1 MLKPKENNRLDFSDF
16 GFDSTLMEGI
26 EAMGYQTPTPIQ
38 EQAIPAI
45 LEGRDM
51 IGSAQTGTGKTAA
64 FLLPLIQKIVSSPH
78 TDRTQALVIVPTR
91 ELAQQIDQQME
102 AFSYFTPISSIA
114 VYGGGDGQL
123 FSREKKA
130 LTEGTEMVICTPGR
144 MIAHLNNSYV
154 NFKHVQYLVLDE
166 ADRMLDMGFYDDIM
180 KIIQHLPAERQNLMF
195 AATMP
200 QNIRKLA
207 NKVLNNPMEVNIA
220 ISKPAEKVLQVAYSL
235 YETQKLPLTV
245 SLLKDKGLQ
254 SVIVFCATKVKAKD
268 VGRQLKNAGLVA
280 RDIHSD
286 LDQKEREEIMLQF
299 RNRKINVLVATDLLS
314 RGIDIDNI
322 ELILNYDVPQ
332 EGEDYIHRIG
342 RTARAESE
350 GVAITLISEEE
361 QYKFARIEK
370 LLEKEVTKVPVPP
383 EIGDTPEYD
392 PSSARRGGRGGR
404 SGRGGQSRYSRS
416 GGEGGGSGKGRSG
429 GGRYGGG
436 SGKGRSGGGRHGGGS
451 GKGRS
456 DGDRH
461 GGGSGKGR
469 SDDGRH
475 GGGSG
480 KERPGGGQSGSGKR
494 HGSDGRHGSSGH
506 QGGGRS

>member
-1 MLKPKENNRLDFSDF
+1 MDFSDF
-16 GFDSTLMEGI
+16 GFDPTLMEGI
-26 EAMGYQTPTPIQ
+26 EAMGYKTPTPIQ

-64 FLLPLIQKIVSSPH
+64 FLLPLIQRIVSSPH

-180 KIIQHLPAERQNLMF
+180 KIIQHLPGERQNLMF

-200 QNIRKLA
+200 ENIRKLA

-254 SVIVFCATKVKAKD
+254 SVIVFCATKVKAKE
-268 VGRQLKNAGLVA
+268 VGRQLKKAGLVA

-370 LLEKEVTKVPVPP
+370 LLEKEVTKAPVPP
-383 EIGDTPEYD
+383 EIGDTPDYD
-392 PSSARRGGRGGR
+392 PSRARRGGRGGR
-404 SGRGGQSRYSRS
+404 SGRGGQSRYSRP
-416 GGEGGGSGKGRSG
+416 GGGGGRSRSDGRSG
-429 GGRYGGG
+429 GGGK

-451 GKGRS
+451 GKN
-456 DGDRH
+456 RH
-461 GGGSGKGR
+461 GG
-469 SDDGRH
+469 GRH

-480 KERPGGGQSGSGKR
+480 KNNPGSGQA
-494 HGSDGRHGSSGH
+494 GSGGRHGGSGH
-506 QGGGRS
+506 QGGSRS